1 VIRYVRAR
9 VPVYLSALLMLCA
22 VSLAVDAAPDT
33 VPHPTWPEISLAIWL
48 RYGAAVATSIGATW
62 VLLAGYERRQDARH
76 NETMRA
82 LATAA
87 DRLRQHNEEPT
98 AHQAAGEHNHRPM
111 NEQSDRIEEKVNDI
125 GLKLHDLIRDHNRI
139 QSQEG
144 DICTALESI
153 LRRDPNGSP
162 HRRRA
167 TDPPGFAAPDLDL
180 RGPKK

>member
-1 VIRYVRAR
+1 MILRLRAR
-9 VPVYLSALLMLCA
+9 VPVYLSAMLVILA
-22 VSLAVDAAPDT
+22 VALAVDAQPSAPQ
-33 VPHPTWPEISLAIWL
+33 HPTWPEISLAIWL

-76 NETMRA
+76 AETMRA

-111 NEQSDRIEEKVNDI
+111 NEQSDRIEEKVNEI

-139 QSQEG
+139 QEQEG
-144 DICTALESI
+144 EVCSALAA
-153 LRRDPNGSP
+153 LRKRDPADSP
-162 HRRRA
+162 KPKRKDDSG
-167 TDPPGFAAPDLDL
+167 TDYTPL
-180 RGPKK
+180 RGKP

>member
-1 VIRYVRAR
+1 VILRLRAR
-9 VPVYLSALLMLCA
+9 VPVYLSAMLMLFA
-22 VSLAVDAAPDT
+22 VALAVDAQPAAP
-33 VPHPTWPEISLAIWL
+33 PPPTWPEISLAIWL

-76 NETMRA
+76 NDTMRA

-98 AHQAAGEHNHRPM
+98 AHDAASRHNHGPM
-111 NEQSDRIEEKVNDI
+111 NEQSDRIETKVDEI

-144 DICTALESI
+144 DICTALAD
-153 LRRDPNGSP
+153 LRRRDPKDSP
-162 HRRRA
+162 HPRRA
-167 TDPPGFAAPDLDL
+167 TDSGDDYTPL
-180 RGPKK
+180 RGKQ